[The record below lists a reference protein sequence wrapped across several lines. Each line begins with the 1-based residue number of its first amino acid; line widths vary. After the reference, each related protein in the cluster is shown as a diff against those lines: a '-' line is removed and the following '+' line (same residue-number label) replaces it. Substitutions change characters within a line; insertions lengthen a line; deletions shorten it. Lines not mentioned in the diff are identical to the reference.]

1 MNYIFNS
8 YSSRLKKTLAE
19 TNKININNISPT
31 IGISTNTDGELSCV
45 NNYYVN
51 CINEAGGIPIII
63 PFTNDTATLIQL
75 LKKLDGII
83 ISGGGD
89 INPLF
94 FGEEPSQKIGELKTL
109 KDEFDLKL
117 IKIASD
123 RQIPIFGICRGHQLI
138 NYYFGG
144 TNYQDIYSETDSKI
158 KHSQNMPKNES
169 SHSIYLKKDSVFTN
183 MIGKEIIEVNSFHH
197 QAIKKIASGFKESAV
212 SSDGINEG
220 IEALPTY
227 AIFSVQWHPECMAQK
242 GNDAMI
248 YFEYLIYLAGVYM
261 EAKDIHDNIIT
272 IDSHCDTP
280 MFFSQNINIGE
291 KNDKLKVDL
300 VKMNEGKLDAEI
312 MVAYLPQGKR
322 DDDSLLD
329 ITNKTFE
336 ILQEIKEQVHNNNS
350 LAEIAYN
357 YRDALRIKKEG
368 KKSIFLG
375 IENGYAIG
383 KDITNIAKFKELGVV
398 YITLCHNGDNDICDS
413 AKGNHEHG
421 GLSEFGKEVIA
432 EMNRLGIM
440 IDISHTN
447 EDTINDVLE
456 ISKYPIIASHSSARA
471 ICNHPR
477 NITDEQIKLIA
488 QKGGVIQVCL
498 YNYFL
503 KENGEAST
511 EDALRHI
518 NHIINIA
525 GIDHVGIGSDFDGG
539 GEIKGC
545 SAVNEMINLTVKM
558 LEESMTKEDIKKIWG
573 GNIIRVME
581 KTQKKQ

>member
-1 MNYIFNS
+1 MNYISNS
-8 YSSRLKKTLAE
+8 YSIRLKKTLAE
-19 TNKININNISPT
+19 TNKISINNISPI
-31 IGISTNTDGELSCV
+31 IGISTNIDGELSCV

-63 PFTNDTATLIQL
+63 PFTSDTATLIQL

-94 FGEEPSQKIGELKTL
+94 FGAEPSQKIGEIKPL

-158 KHSQNMPKNES
+158 KHSQNLPKDEP

-183 MIGKEIIEVNSFHH
+183 MIGKDVIEVNSFHH

-227 AIFSVQWHPECMAQK
+227 PIFSVQWHPECMAQK

-248 YFEYLIYLAGVYM
+248 YFEYLVYLAGVYM
-261 EAKDIHDNIIT
+261 EAKNIHDNIIT
-272 IDSHCDTP
+272 LDSHCDTP
-280 MFFSQNINIGE
+280 MFFSQNINIGV

-300 VKMNEGKLDAEI
+300 VKMYEGKLDAEI

-375 IENGYAIG
+375 IENGYALG
-383 KDITNIAKFKELGVV
+383 KDITNLAKFKELGVV

-421 GLSEFGKEVIA
+421 GLSKFGKEVVV

-488 QKGGVIQVCL
+488 QKGGVIQICL
-498 YNYFL
+498 YHYFL
-503 KENGEAST
+503 NENGEAST
-511 EDALRHI
+511 DDAIKHI

-581 KTQKKQ
+581 KAQKKQ

>member
-1 MNYIFNS
+1 MNYISNN
-8 YSSRLKKTLAE
+8 YSNRLKTTLAE
-19 TNKININNISPT
+19 ANKISIANICPT
-31 IGISTNTDGELSCV
+31 IGISTNIDGELSCV

-51 CINEAGGIPIII
+51 CIKEAGGIPLII
-63 PFTNDTATLIQL
+63 PFTDDTDTLIQL
-75 LKKLDGII
+75 LRKLDGII

-94 FGEEPSQKIGELKTL
+94 FGEEPSNKIGELIPL

-144 TNYQDIYSETDSKI
+144 TNYQDIYSETDSQI
-158 KHSQNMPKNES
+158 RHSQNMPKNEA
-169 SHSIYLKKDSVFTN
+169 SHSIFLKKDSVFTN
-183 MIGKEIIEVNSFHH
+183 MIGKDVIEVNSFHH
-197 QAIKKIASGFKESAV
+197 QAIKNVAPGFKVSSV
-212 SSDGINEG
+212 SSDGLNEG
-220 IEALPTY
+220 IETLPTY
-227 AIFSVQWHPECMAQK
+227 PIFSVQWHPECMAKK

-248 YFEYLIYLAGVYM
+248 YFEYLVYLAGVYM
-261 EAKDIHDNIIT
+261 EAKDIHDSIIT
-272 IDSHCDTP
+272 LDSHCDTP

-291 KNDKLKVDL
+291 KNEKLKVDL
-300 VKMNEGKLDAEI
+300 VKMYEGKIDAEI

-322 DDDSLLD
+322 DEISSVS

-336 ILQEIKEQVHNNNS
+336 ILQEIKEQVHNNNP
-350 LAEIAYN
+350 LAEIAYS
-357 YRDALRIKKEG
+357 YRDILRIKKEG
-368 KKSIFLG
+368 KKSILLG

-413 AKGNHEHG
+413 AKGNNEHG
-421 GLSEFGKEVIA
+421 GLSEFGKEVVA
-432 EMNRLGIM
+432 EMNRLGI
-440 IDISHTN
+440 IVDISHTN
-447 EDTINDVLE
+447 EDTINDVLQ
-456 ISKYPIIASHSSARA
+456 ISKYPIIASHSSARE
-471 ICNHPR
+471 ICHHPR

-498 YNYFL
+498 YDYFL
-503 KENGEAST
+503 KDEGEAST
-511 EDALRHI
+511 EDALKHI

-545 SAVNEMINLTVKM
+545 AAVNEMINLTVKM

-581 KTQKKQ
+581 KVQKKQ